1 MFGEGVLLP
10 NSNSTITYAVDIT
23 NTGNQEM
30 KIVSITGLPDNL
42 EYVLTDYNVGDKLC
56 ESDKCSL
63 GFTKIILL
71 TLRYKAGG
79 YSQASTFNLTLNFD
93 FKQFTNSYLIKSE
106 YANKDT
112 VKYLNTSIVRNKIQS
127 VNCKDNDEI
136 SSNAVLFGD
145 KLYFDVS
152 HDQSDSIKLY
162 AEDMDSNGLYEIYWS
177 RWWG

>member
-1 MFGEGVLLP
+1 LFGEGVLLP

-71 TLRYKAGG
+71 TLRYKA
-79 YSQASTFNLTLNFD
+79 
-93 FKQFTNSYLIKSE
+93 
-106 YANKDT
+106 
-112 VKYLNTSIVRNKIQS
+112 
-127 VNCKDNDEI
+127 
-136 SSNAVLFGD
+136 
-145 KLYFDVS
+145 
-152 HDQSDSIKLY
+152 
-162 AEDMDSNGLYEIYWS
+162 
-177 RWWG
+177 